1 MDWTDFI
8 FSVTGYFTAFD
19 PLTIAGLA
27 MSLAGGV
34 GSLIGSAKLNKQ
46 RQANLDNEKAE
57 SNAWFN
63 KQYYTDELSRSENQS
78 MLRTLTERLK
88 DTNKQNQA
96 TAAITGATPD
106 MVLAQQNNS
115 NKAYADVVN
124 RMAGLASQRKD
135 IISRNWR
142 ADKRALYGMQDS
154 IDSAKAQNW
163 ANLGANSAS
172 LGTAAILAGS
182 LGKNSGGASGA
193 SSGGDASGGTDIGEV
208 IQEIA
213 LLG

>member
-1 MDWTDFI
+1 MDWIISLFHI
-8 FSVTGYFTAFD
+8 QGCFTAFD

-34 GSLIGSAKLNKQ
+34 GSMIGSAKLNKQ
-46 RQANLDNEKAE
+46 RQTNLNREKAE
-57 SNAWFN
+57 SDAWFN

-78 MLRTLTERLK
+78 MLRTLTEKLK
-88 DTNKQNQA
+88 NQNKQNQA
-96 TAAITGATPD
+96 TAAITGATPE

-135 IISRNWR
+135 IIGRNWR
-142 ADKRALYGMQDS
+142 ADKRALYGIQDN

-163 ANLGANSAS
+163 ANLGANAAS
-172 LGTAAILAGS
+172 LGTSAILAGS
-182 LGKNSGGASGA
+182 GAGNTAGGSTPLGS
-193 SSGGDASGGTDIGEV
+193 V
-208 IQEIA
+208 IEEIP